1 MRGRPLELGV
11 FAILQS
17 ACLASPQSFVSSP
30 TTRRALAIST
40 SSPNPPITQAPSLC
54 AVWKEAPAGL
64 AWQATVGGGQ
74 AERWPLDQEALYNMG
89 KNPQANLSD
98 SF

>member
-1 MRGRPLELGV
+1 MRGRFLPLAV
-11 FAILQS
+11 FPILQS
-17 ACLASPQSFVSSP
+17 ACLASPYSFVSSP
-30 TTRRALAIST
+30 TTRTVLAMST
-40 SSPNPPITQAPSLC
+40 PSPDPAITQAPSLC

-74 AERWPLDQEALYNMG
+74 AERWPLYQEALYNMG
-89 KNPQANLSD
+89 KYLQANLSD